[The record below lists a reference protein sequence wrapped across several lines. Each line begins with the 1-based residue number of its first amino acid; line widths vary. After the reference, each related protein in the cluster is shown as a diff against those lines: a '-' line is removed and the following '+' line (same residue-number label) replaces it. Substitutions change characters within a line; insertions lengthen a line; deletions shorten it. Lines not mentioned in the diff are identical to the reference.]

1 VESHVSAYRRAWRF
15 LAGPDSTA
23 RPGFPAAE
31 LLAPLPLACIVL
43 LVVND
48 WVLKPA
54 VGGVVTGKL
63 SDVAGLAV
71 VPLVA
76 TAALDVAL
84 IALARLGLRVDF
96 SLRPW
101 KLHAAL
107 VIAFLGFTAVKLSPA
122 AAAVVAATL
131 SVVTGGSTIVPDPT
145 DLIALPALLV
155 AYWHGRQVIAR
166 GSYGRLAVLRLAR
179 EPTAAPFA
187 DALAMGA
194 DADVVRDLE
203 VATREW
209 LAGGDA
215 ARVDAALVRLRAMPA
230 RRILKAKTP

>member
-1 VESHVSAYRRAWRF
+1 MEPHVSAYRRAWRF

-23 RPGFPAAE
+23 RTGVPAAE
-31 LLAPLPLACIVL
+31 LLAPLPLLCVAL
-43 LVVND
+43 LVAND
-48 WVLKPA
+48 WLLKPA
-54 VGGVVTGKL
+54 FGGTVTGKL
-63 SDVAGLAV
+63 SDIAGLAV

-107 VIAFLGFTAVKLSPA
+107 AVAFLGFTAVKLSPA
-122 AAAVVAATL
+122 AADLVASSL
-131 SVVTGGSTIVPDPT
+131 SLVTGGSTIVPDPT

-179 EPTAAPFA
+179 EPIASPFA

-194 DADVVRDLE
+194 DADAVRDLDA
-203 VATREW
+203 ATATW
-209 LAGGDA
+209 LVGGDA
-215 ARVDAALVRLRAMPA
+215 ARVDAALARLRG
-230 RRILKAKTP
+230 